1 MIRVLLVDD
10 HAVVRTGFRLLL
22 QAHAE
27 IAVVGEADSG
37 ESAYQRYLELTP
49 DVVVMDL
56 AMPGMGG
63 LEALRRIRAHH
74 PQARILTL
82 SAHDDPVHARR
93 ALREGARGFLSKR
106 SAPEALLEA
115 ITTVAAGQRYLDL
128 TLAQKLALAEV
139 EHGGKSGVEQLS
151 EREFEVFVRLAGGAG
166 VQRIA
171 EDLKL
176 SASTVG
182 THLYNIKQKLG
193 VSNQSELTLIAIR
206 LFERLRPRAAHAGF
220 HCARSRSPRRQVQGR
235 RSRGRPLHASHER
248 FHGEGKTQ
256 M

>member
-22 QAHAE
+22 QAHRE
-27 IAVVGEADSG
+27 ISVVGEADSG
-37 ESAYQRYLELTP
+37 ENGCQRYLELTP

-63 LEALRRIRAHH
+63 LEALKRIRARH
-74 PQARILTL
+74 PHARVLAL
-82 SAHDDPVHARR
+82 SAHDDPLHARR

-106 SAPEALLEA
+106 SAPEALIEA
-115 ITTVAAGQRYLDL
+115 ITTVAAGQRYIDVN
-128 TLAQKLALAEV
+128 LAQKLALDDV
-139 EHGGKSGVEQLS
+139 EGGGKSPVERLS
-151 EREFEVFVRLAGGAG
+151 EREFEVFVRLAGGAT

-171 EDLKL
+171 DDLKL

-193 VSNQSELTLIAIR
+193 AANQSELTLIAIR
-206 LFERLRPRAAHAGF
+206 NGLIEA
-220 HCARSRSPRRQVQGR
+220 
-235 RSRGRPLHASHER
+235 
-248 FHGEGKTQ
+248 
-256 M
+256 

>member
-22 QAHAE
+22 QAHPE
-27 IAVVGEADSG
+27 ISVVGEADSG
-37 ESAYQRYLELTP
+37 ENGCQRYLELTP

-63 LEALRRIRAHH
+63 LEALKRIRARH
-74 PQARILTL
+74 PHARVLAL
-82 SAHDDPVHARR
+82 SAHDDPLHARR

-106 SAPEALLEA
+106 SAPEALIEA
-115 ITTVAAGQRYLDL
+115 ITTVAAGQRYIDVN
-128 TLAQKLALAEV
+128 LAQKLALDDV
-139 EHGGKSGVEQLS
+139 EGGGKSPVERLS
-151 EREFEVFVRLAGGAG
+151 EREFEVFVRLAGGAS

-193 VSNQSELTLIAIR
+193 VQNQAELTLIAIR
-206 LFERLRPRAAHAGF
+206 NGLIVA
-220 HCARSRSPRRQVQGR
+220 
-235 RSRGRPLHASHER
+235 
-248 FHGEGKTQ
+248 
-256 M
+256 

>member
-22 QAHAE
+22 EAHPQTS
-27 IAVVGEADSG
+27 VVGEADSG
-37 ESAYQRYLELTP
+37 ESACERYAALAP

-74 PQARILTL
+74 PEARVLAL
-82 SAHDDPVHARR
+82 SALDDPLHARR
-93 ALREGARGFLSKR
+93 ALKEGARGFLSKR
-106 SAPEALLEA
+106 SAPEALIEA
-115 ITTVAAGQRYLDL
+115 ITTVAAGRRYLDAG
-128 TLAQKLALAEV
+128 LAQRLALEDVDGAGKLPV
-139 EHGGKSGVEQLS
+139 EMLS
-151 EREFEVFVRLAGGAG
+151 EREFEVFMRLAAGAT

-193 VSNQSELTLIAIR
+193 AANQAELTLIAIR
-206 LFERLRPRAAHAGF
+206 HHLIEA
-220 HCARSRSPRRQVQGR
+220 
-235 RSRGRPLHASHER
+235 
-248 FHGEGKTQ
+248 
-256 M
+256 

>member
-22 QAHAE
+22 QAHSE

-74 PQARILTL
+74 PQARVLTL
-82 SAHDDPVHARR
+82 SAHDDPLHARR

-206 LFERLRPRAAHAGF
+206 LGLIEA
-220 HCARSRSPRRQVQGR
+220 
-235 RSRGRPLHASHER
+235 
-248 FHGEGKTQ
+248 
-256 M
+256 